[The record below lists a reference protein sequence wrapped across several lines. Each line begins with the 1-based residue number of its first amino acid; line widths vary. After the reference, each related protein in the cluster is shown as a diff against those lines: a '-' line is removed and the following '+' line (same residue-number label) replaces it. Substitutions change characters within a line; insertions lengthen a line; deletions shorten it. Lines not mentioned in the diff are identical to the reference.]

1 MIGVIIGARKVGINP
16 DNIATPIAASLGD
29 LITLSLLAGI
39 SSTLFK
45 YIGTESLL
53 NYWTVLTHF
62 WHVSEWWFSC
72 PSGGKMT
79 TNVVFSRHSFS
90 SKLEGRDEET
100 QLGILKDVANID
112 CIALER
118 MLTYDADFSCIC
130 YKSSITAFCMT
141 RREALP
147 HKATAGSWKIFLQ
160 IPIFLC
166 GESWVNEVMSCWRW
180 GDHVMLPGLCRS
192 CGCEVGCAVSW
203 QRLGHLLLL
212 KSSKHVAAWRYVLVK
227 CSAIYHERNLE
238 GEQEK

>member
-1 MIGVIIGARKVGINP
+1 MPQRWENDHK
-16 DNIATPIAASLGD
+16 
-29 LITLSLLAGI
+29 
-39 SSTLFK
+39 
-45 YIGTESLL
+45 
-53 NYWTVLTHF
+53 HF
-62 WHVSEWWFSC
+62 L
-72 PSGGKMT
+72 
-79 TNVVFSRHSFS
+79 SRHSFS

-130 YKSSITAFCMT
+130 YKSSITAFCVT

-147 HKATAGSWKIFLQ
+147 HKTTAGSWKIFLQ

-192 CGCEVGCAVSW
+192 CGCEVGRAVSW

-227 CSAIYHERNLE
+227 CSAIYHEHNLE